1 MPDTARDDANRS
13 LADRDP
19 SELIAIGRAM
29 YENDILPQ
37 IPHVKKG
44 MRVVVDMASGDYEID
59 RRFADAGHR
68 LKQRRPDAVLHLERV
83 GYPTPVS
90 AVSMRRQPADD

>member
-44 MRVVVDMASGDYEID
+44 MMVVMDMASGDYEID
-59 RRFADAGHR
+59 RRAADARTR
-68 LKQRRPDAVLHLERV
+68 LERRRPNYLGE
-83 GYPTPVS
+83 
-90 AVSMRRQPADD
+90 